1 MEHVGELPH
10 LGLSQIYQRDRVE
23 IKTLT
28 LDYYSRF
35 CDRSHLL
42 QAAVALLHIEN
53 LIRYE

>member
-35 CDRSHLL
+35 CVRSHLL